1 MVARRDVWRRLALA
15 LVTACLGLPAMQA
28 ADSEQG
34 HPRILN
40 EKSDRENIS
49 LERGQELRVRLSGQ
63 AGTGY
68 SWELT
73 KKPDKILKQL
83 GDSTQEQAQDGP
95 RVGGPVVTVFRFKA
109 LAVGSWL
116 RTRDRR
122 SFSAVHTPEISAL
135 PLTGHSGFRGS
146 FR

>member
-1 MVARRDVWRRLALA
+1 MIATRNVWRRLALA

-109 LAVGSWL
+109 LTVGTGDL
-116 RTRDRR
+116 KLQYRR
-122 SFSAVHTPEISAL
+122 PFEKEAKPAKTFQVKITVKE
-135 PLTGHSGFRGS
+135 RQ
-146 FR
+146 

>member
-1 MVARRDVWRRLALA
+1 MVARRDVWRHLALA

-34 HPRILN
+34 HPRILT
-40 EKSDRENIS
+40 EKSDRESIS

-109 LAVGSWL
+109 LAVGSGDL
-116 RTRDRR
+116 KLQYRR
-122 SFSAVHTPEISAL
+122 PFEKEAKPAKTFQVKITVKE
-135 PLTGHSGFRGS
+135 RQ
-146 FR
+146 